1 MASCP
6 DHSALCHSSSCR
18 AGSKQTGLR
27 HVLLQPPSGPH
38 PEQVTR
44 ALTHQPHAS
53 LSRELSHEFWVI
65 WATALGSARA
75 QLQGAF
81 IHKPIK
87 APGGNYLGLG
97 QLRLSNNFPGFMQ
110 ICPSPRTMQGVGEKL
125 FAKVFMKSGNLCSF
139 LDVLSPPQTL
149 FLSSSHTQA

>member
-27 HVLLQPPSGPH
+27 HLLLQPPSVPH

-44 ALTHQPHAS
+44 ALTHQLHAS
-53 LSRELSHEFWVI
+53 LSRKLSHEFWVI

-75 QLQGAF
+75 QFQGAF

-110 ICPSPRTMQGVGEKL
+110 ICLSPRTMQGVGEK
-125 FAKVFMKSGNLCSF
+125 FF
-139 LDVLSPPQTL
+139 LGLIKDWERFPFFLAHSLPPPSL
-149 FLSSSHTQA
+149 LSSHWHW